1 VLEVQSVIPILR
13 KSTHLKSMDTS
24 TSSTYDHR
32 FKRIGHPVRSAIHK
46 LEIGRL
52 VVGWVT
58 TSEYLLLYV
67 FFLLF
72 STFLFLGLMA
82 NGGGKTGD
90 RKADLLRAVR
100 AL

>member
-1 VLEVQSVIPILR
+1 MWEVQPIVLILW
-13 KSTHLKSMDTS
+13 KSTHLKSVNTP

-67 FFLLF
+67 IFWLFFF
-72 STFLFLGLMA
+72 GLA
-82 NGGGKTGD
+82 
-90 RKADLLRAVR
+90 
-100 AL
+100 